1 MTSERTICLTT
12 LKTMDEKV
20 LIEAWNR
27 ARLHI
32 VISQLAPT
40 FLLIATVAIM
50 PLGLA
55 KAPLVVKV
63 AALGIL
69 LASGILGAVAQ
80 YSAATEAIAIS
91 EDLKKTG
98 AGSSLSASIQSF
110 APWMN
115 VVRFVTPAIFVV
127 IFVFLAIALLVPSA

>member
-1 MTSERTICLTT
+1 
-12 LKTMDEKV
+12 MDEKV

-32 VISQLAPT
+32 IISQFAPT
-40 FLLIATVAIM
+40 FLLIATVAIL

-55 KAPLVVKV
+55 AAPFVVKV

-91 EDLKKTG
+91 EDLKK
-98 AGSSLSASIQSF
+98 AGVDSSLSVSIYSF

-127 IFVFLAIALLVPSA
+127 IFVFLAIALLVPTA